1 MEQRDRFS
9 DEYDFALIFV
19 IGTFCVILSNSQ
31 LIKDIYGKAVGEPDV
46 YFVEVPCFTAR
57 WVKDIMKNHPS
68 IFLRISAINLSF
80 STSLL
85 SFRLFLGIIDH
96 INNPQT
102 VHAMIKP
109 GHGFDVPNDPIKTKL
124 LII

>member
-19 IGTFCVILSNSQ
+19 IGTFRVILSNSQ
-31 LIKDIYGKAVGEPDV
+31 LIKDIYGKSVEEPDV
-46 YFVEVPCFTAR
+46 YLVEVPCFTAR

-96 INNPQT
+96 INKPQT
-102 VHAMIKP
+102 VHATMKP
-109 GHGFDVPNDPIKTKL
+109 GHGLDVPNEPIKAKL